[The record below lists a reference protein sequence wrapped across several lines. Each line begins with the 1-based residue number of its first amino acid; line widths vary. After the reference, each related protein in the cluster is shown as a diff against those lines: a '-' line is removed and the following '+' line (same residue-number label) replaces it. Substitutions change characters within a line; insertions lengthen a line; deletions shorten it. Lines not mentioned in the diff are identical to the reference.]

1 MIKRDSIRASIGKQ
15 FNTLIEIQD
24 KNIYLSYIGLILCVF
39 LYLLVGICYY
49 ATTYNN
55 VDDDYD
61 GAIAPRT
68 WFLALYFV
76 VTTMTTLGYGYY

>member
-1 MIKRDSIRASIGKQ
+1 MTNRDSIRATIGRQ

-39 LYLLVGICYY
+39 IYLLVGICYY
-49 ATTYNN
+49 ATTYHN
-55 VDDDYD
+55 VDDDFE
-61 GAIAPRT
+61 GNIAPRT

-76 VTTMTTLGYGYY
+76 VTTMTTLGYGN